1 MGGIN
6 SMATRVTW
14 DSISLRNILK
24 ADPFGES
31 LEIHSKDG
39 MKWEPFIDRATFFGE
54 IYVEVA
60 GKNIQTTDGSRN
72 NKRTVDERKWM
83 EELST
88 SGNSLIIF
96 IDGYAGCG
104 KSIFVQ
110 NLLKAQLNN
119 LNYDSDYYNYDI
131 GAYYDNKNAH
141 RIIYAI
147 RECLL
152 KQMGLSII
160 NGDLEIIRKFEELL
174 AQEEIKFI
182 DSGRDIFYSF
192 SYTDAYKDAVHELV
206 ESRNLGDFNASMK
219 KQIEDLSCEQL
230 LALDCVFRLAK
241 YIVTGDLKNSTLYVC
256 YDNLDSIENFD
267 ELSIFHNTL
276 IALRRN
282 LDDYIEHTDENY
294 KNVLSPHF
302 VIISTYRKITLSRV
316 ESAIFSERCEDY
328 GEDNCYIQHIDA
340 SHFYQYS
347 ELVESRK
354 KYFNKFVKTRK
365 ISAKRIKDKLSSAAS
380 ILSMDL
386 IQKRYAGIWNNNY
399 RTCSDIFDILFS
411 LHEDDIKKCITL
423 LDMHE
428 DGYDEKGASYY
439 GASAA
444 FLNLICRIFKKRDIW
459 GPNHLA
465 LVPLGLV
472 QGESIS
478 QLTSL
483 SRLILTY
490 MSNVTDEER
499 NPMPV
504 STQQLFKEFSD
515 LYSADEICR
524 CIANMLIRDT
534 TGTWRRPVF
543 YHRNAINA
551 GTILASLKEQWN
563 HYLRG
568 DNFNYTELLLCD
580 CGYAH
585 INRVVSEFE
594 FFSVRLNG
602 LDQKPLYLMNSLQDI
617 CNVITQV
624 QQVVGECCQNMTTFK
639 TIYMGKKHIQGT
651 EDYIELPIHPR
662 TKRLNPQLHTERII
676 FSHIAYLD
684 HCRRYFIGRQ
694 SIKFE
699 QAKKVSE
706 PFHIGIKKY
715 LKLYK
720 DYIEP
725 INPTRRNVY
734 DELQQQ
740 LSVVQNAN
748 NMEDLL
754 QCIEMFTN

>member
-6 SMATRVTW
+6 SMANRVTW

-24 ADPFGES
+24 ADPFGEK
-31 LEIHSKDG
+31 LEIRSKDG
-39 MKWEPFIDRATFFGE
+39 MKWEPFIDRSTFFDE

-60 GKNIQTTDGSRN
+60 RKSIEITDGARN
-72 NKRTVDERKWM
+72 NKRTVDEQKWM

-110 NLLKAQLNN
+110 NLLKTQLKN

-152 KQMGLSII
+152 KQMSSSII
-160 NGDLEIIRKFEELL
+160 NGDLKIIRKFEQLL
-174 AQEEIKFI
+174 AQEEIQFI

-192 SYTDAYKDAVHELV
+192 SNTDAYKDAVHELV
-206 ESRNLGDFNASMK
+206 ENGNTSDFNASMK

-256 YDNLDSIENFD
+256 YDNLDAIENFD

-282 LDDYIEHTDENY
+282 LDDYIEHTDKNY
-294 KNVLSPHF
+294 ENVLSPHF
-302 VIISTYRKITLSRV
+302 IMISTYRKITLSRV
-316 ESAIFSERCEDY
+316 ESEIFSERCEDY

-347 ELVESRK
+347 KLVESRK

-365 ISAKRIKDKLSSAAS
+365 ISAIKIKRRLSNAVN

-411 LHEDDIKKCITL
+411 FHEDDIEKCITL
-423 LDMHE
+423 LEMHE

-444 FLNLICRIFKKRDIW
+444 FLNLICRVFKRADIW

-465 LVPLGLV
+465 LVPLRLA

-478 QLTSL
+478 KLTSL

-490 MSNVTDEER
+490 MSNVSDEER

-504 STQQLFKEFSD
+504 STQQLFKEFGD
-515 LYSADEICR
+515 LYTADEICR

-534 TGTWRRPVF
+534 TGTWRRPIF

-551 GTILASLKEQWN
+551 GSIPVNLKKQWN
-563 HYLRG
+563 YYLRG

-585 INRVVSEFE
+585 INRIVFEFE
-594 FFSVRLNG
+594 FFSVRFNG
-602 LDQKPLYLMNSLQDI
+602 IDQKPLYLINDLQDI
-617 CNVITQV
+617 SNVINQV
-624 QQVVGECCQNMTTFK
+624 QQAVGECCQNMITFK
-639 TIYMGKKHIQGT
+639 TIYMRKKHIQNN
-651 EDYIELPIHPR
+651 EDYIKLPIHPR

-684 HCRRYFIGRQ
+684 HCRRYLVARQ
-694 SIKFE
+694 SVDFE
-699 QAKKVSE
+699 QSKKVSE

-715 LKLYK
+715 LILYK
-720 DYIEP
+720 NYIAP
-725 INPTRRNVY
+725 INPARQNVY

-740 LSVVQNAN
+740 LSVVQDAK
-748 NMEDLL
+748 NMDDLL
-754 QCIEMFTN
+754 QHIEMFTN